1 MGDLGIVRGIGANS
15 RLGEAPHVSREDHQ
29 RGRDHRELDLRSHV
43 EQPTDD
49 QDDDGIADSATHAN
63 ARKVQARAIREL
75 DDEGVAQGQEPR
87 EKRRERKGYEK
98 DRDERRRQ
106 VIQRSEYRRRKA
118 EDHDDRAAAPELVGD
133 RRPERLDGERTHR
146 GRREEDAGLGCAEAE
161 ARVVSGEERR
171 VHARADPVEDV
182 REEQR
187 SHACVCPGVVHRAS
201 PFLLAGCLSG
211 LRSDSP
217 SSVKQSCEALE
228 QCSVVSSFSCRC
240 FTAHK
245 IAAQDEIAP
254 GKHRF
259 TVNGRKSAVKRYF
272 TAYETFCFIFTSL
285 DLRYEAN

>member
-1 MGDLGIVRGIGANS
+1 M
-15 RLGEAPHVSREDHQ
+15 SREDHQ
-29 RGRDHRELDLRSHV
+29 RGGDHRELDLRSHV

-87 EKRRERKGYEK
+87 EKRRECKGYEK

-118 EDHDDRAAAPELVGD
+118 EGHDDRAAAPELVGD

-146 GRREEDAGLGCAEAE
+146 GRREEDAGLGRAEAE
-161 ARVVSGEERR
+161 ARVVSGEKRR
-171 VHARADPVEDV
+171 VHARADPVEYV

-187 SHACVCPGVVHRAS
+187 SHACVCLGVVHRAS

-217 SSVKQSCEALE
+217 SSVKRSCEALK

-240 FTAHK
+240 FTTHK
-245 IAAQDEIAP
+245 IAAQAEIAP
-254 GKHRF
+254 RKYRF

-272 TAYETFCFIFTSL
+272 TADETFCLLFTSL
-285 DLRYEAN
+285 DLRYKAS